1 MLATRGSLENDA
13 FFWVCELSRT
23 KLGEL
28 AGAGGAAGP
37 ARSASP
43 RRQPPPPRGLRPI
56 VLAELPCA
64 RARARMGCCCA
75 APCAPP
81 LYRDFNR

>member
-1 MLATRGSLENDA
+1 MTL

-37 ARSASP
+37 ARTASP

-64 RARARMGCCCA
+64 RARAHAWA
-75 APCAPP
+75 AAALRRVPPP